1 MLQFGIIL
9 AHINYTKIKIGG
21 DDHVSK
27 EKNSLN
33 RR

>member
-9 AHINYTKIKIGG
+9 AHINHTKIKIGG

>member
-1 MLQFGIIL
+1 MLKFGIIF
-9 AHINYTKIKIGG
+9 AHINYTKIKFGG
-21 DDHVSK
+21 DGHVSK